1 MTTQSNTRTPRAA
14 AGWRTAAAALA
25 LVCTSGTGFAQDY
38 PTAPIRITVP
48 YTAGGVTDV
57 VVRHLSKLLKTDLK
71 QPVVIENKPGANGT
85 LGATQLINAAPNGYQ
100 LSIVPIGIFRQP
112 QVEKMQLQPL
122 QHLTYIASLVD
133 YSYAI
138 AVHSDSP
145 WRTVND
151 LVADMKTASNCTYGT
166 PGVYSTPHLAMED
179 FAKAAGFACTHIPY
193 KGAADATSALMG
205 KQVHLTV
212 GAGGGSLDP
221 QVKSGR
227 LRILTTLGEA
237 RAPMYPDVPTLK
249 ESGVPVIAAAPF
261 GLVGPAGMD
270 PRVVNKL
277 ADAVKKA
284 MADPSTND
292 LITRNSAVAQF
303 MGPKEY
309 QAYATRTWE
318 EETRRFGA
326 MNKK

>member
-1 MTTQSNTRTPRAA
+1 MLNIKKFVSQTTLSPRLAA
-14 AGWRTAAAALA
+14 VLALSFATAA
-25 LVCTSGTGFAQDY
+25 TAQDF
-38 PTAPIRITVP
+38 PNSPIRITVP

-57 VVRHLSKLLKTDLK
+57 VARHLGTLLEADLK

-122 QHLTYIASLVD
+122 RHLTYIASLVD

-138 AVHSDSP
+138 AVNSDSP
-145 WRTVND
+145 WRDVPE
-151 LVADMKTASNCTYGT
+151 LIAAMKATNTCTYGT
-166 PGVYSTPHLAMED
+166 PGVHSTPHLAAED
-179 FAKAAGFACTHIPY
+179 FAKAAGFECTHIPY
-193 KGAADATSALMG
+193 KGASEATSALLG
-205 KQVHLTV
+205 KQVHMTV
-212 GAGGGSLDP
+212 GAGGGSLDA

-227 LRILTTLGEA
+227 LRILATLGEE
-237 RAPMYPDVPTLK
+237 RAPMYPQVKTLK

-270 PRVVNKL
+270 PRVVTRL

-284 MADPSTND
+284 MDDKSTVD
-292 LITRNSAVAQF
+292 LVMKNSAVLQF
-303 MGPKEY
+303 MGPKDY
-309 QAYATRTWE
+309 LAYANRTWDM
-318 EETRRFGA
+318 ETKRFGHLA
-326 MNKK
+326 KK